1 MHLLPASATITREAL
16 ATRFSFGRTVPGTM
30 SYRLFAP
37 QKVGVISYKRCA
49 DDTEFAGRFDFLN
62 FSAVQ
67 QITPK
72 DQDLVAALYNDYW
85 WVGVVQMLDG
95 DSDDVF
101 VKFMAPHGPSVSFY
115 WPSREDICWVLKC
128 DILAILST
136 PSTSSSGRNYKLY
149 DDDHAKLA
157 NIMS

>member
-1 MHLLPASATITREAL
+1 MLPASATITREAL

-37 QKVGVISYKRCA
+37 QEVGVISYKRCA
-49 DDTEFAGRFDFLN
+49 DGTEFTGSFEFLN

-67 QITPK
+67 QTTPK
-72 DQDLVAALYNDYW
+72 EQDFVAALCDDHW

-95 DSDDVF
+95 DSDD
-101 VKFMAPHGPSVSFY
+101 VSFY

-157 NIMS
+157 NIMSLLVPFSILL

>member
-1 MHLLPASATITREAL
+1 MVAL
-16 ATRFSFGRTVPGTM
+16 AGSKCTVPGTM
-30 SYRLFAP
+30 SYHLFAP
-37 QKVGVISYKRCA
+37 QEVGVISYKRCA

-72 DQDLVAALYNDYW
+72 DQDLVAALYDDHW

>member
-1 MHLLPASATITREAL
+1 MVAL
-16 ATRFSFGRTVPGTM
+16 TGSKCTVPGAM

-72 DQDLVAALYNDYW
+72 DQDLVAALYDDHW
-85 WVGVVQMLDG
+85 WV
-95 DSDDVF
+95 
-101 VKFMAPHGPSVSFY
+101 
-115 WPSREDICWVLKC
+115 
-128 DILAILST
+128 
-136 PSTSSSGRNYKLY
+136 
-149 DDDHAKLA
+149 
-157 NIMS
+157 